1 MDLFSPVFYTAEK
14 IDGDYVLLRPESGG
28 DCVPV
33 ARAFLP
39 VDVEEHK
46 IIPFPL
52 SFRRAL
58 LSPFLSKR
66 RKLGSTVSNPQKI
79 FMVKI

>member
-33 ARAFLP
+33 ARALLP
-39 VDVEEHK
+39 ADVEEG
-46 IIPFPL
+46 
-52 SFRRAL
+52 SRL
-58 LSPFLSKR
+58 L
-66 RKLGSTVSNPQKI
+66 
-79 FMVKI
+79 

>member
-39 VDVEEHK
+39 VDVEEGSRLLWEN
-46 IIPFPL
+46 L
-52 SFRRAL
+52 SYRLIDGDNSA
-58 LSPFLSKR
+58 
-66 RKLGSTVSNPQKI
+66 N
-79 FMVKI
+79 